1 MESISRNK
9 TMNILKVTMVGN
21 SLNHQGGITTVQ
33 RLILQYQP
41 STLDVHQIA
50 THERGTITHRIK
62 MFGLGLVALIGH
74 FLTQKV
80 DLVHIHCADGGS
92 VLRKAIVALIAMLF
106 HHPVVMHVHADL
118 DLTYKALPAIAQM
131 SLKWVFQRCDRF
143 ILLSQSMQ
151 NFCIKRLNL
160 DEKKMVILPNPIEL
174 PQTIPDRSSALD
186 EKTHELVILFLGRI
200 SKLKGVFDLI
210 QAFSRLS
217 TGQRRSL
224 KLLLAGDGD
233 IEQAKLLV
241 EQLQLADHVIFL
253 GWIDANKRN
262 ALLSKADIFAL
273 PSHTEQLP
281 MAILEAMAWGVPVI
295 TCPVGGIP
303 DVVVSGKNGLLVPP
317 GNVKQ
322 MADAMQSLV
331 DDPSLRRSLGLEAQ
345 RRATEFDIRHYVM
358 QLEKIYL
365 DCIS

>member
-1 MESISRNK
+1 
-9 TMNILKVTMVGN
+9 
-21 SLNHQGGITTVQ
+21 
-33 RLILQYQP
+33 
-41 STLDVHQIA
+41 
-50 THERGTITHRIK
+50 
-62 MFGLGLVALIGH
+62 
-74 FLTQKV
+74 
-80 DLVHIHCADGGS
+80 
-92 VLRKAIVALIAMLF
+92 
-106 HHPVVMHVHADL
+106 
-118 DLTYKALPAIAQM
+118 
-131 SLKWVFQRCDRF
+131 
-143 ILLSQSMQ
+143 
-151 NFCIKRLNL
+151 
-160 DEKKMVILPNPIEL
+160 
-174 PQTIPDRSSALD
+174 
-186 EKTHELVILFLGRI
+186 LFLGRI